1 MDKLLRNKRTILCFL
16 LPGIIVYTISVI
28 VPIIWSAYYS
38 LVEWS
43 GYGDITYVGFEN
55 FRKLMV
61 DTEFWD
67 SVIHTLIY
75 AAGQIVLQ
83 VGGGLLLAVLLTNIV
98 VFRKPL
104 QVMYYLPVIVSTV
117 ALCQMFKKMGSYRVA
132 DKCKKLFGYGYGS
145 SRIQKY
151 ASLYVDLLFGIFNCT
166 KIFG

>member
-83 VGGGLLLAVLLTNIV
+83 VGGGLLLAASSYKYRCVQKTITGNVL
-98 VFRKPL
+98 
-104 QVMYYLPVIVSTV
+104 
-117 ALCQMFKKMGSYRVA
+117 
-132 DKCKKLFGYGYGS
+132 S
-145 SRIQKY
+145 SGNCIDSS
-151 ASLYVDLLFGIFNCT
+151 SLSDV
-166 KIFG
+166 